1 MPGGS
6 IASPSLRPD
15 EVAGTDPSVPTLKK
29 KKSVMGRL
37 KSTIST
43 KLGRRKSLSSETVTS
58 PTDKDLSARQSHPEA
73 QLDAASG
80 GSSRLVSS
88 LQQQDEEE
96 ADDYADDYEEDDMKR
111 SSHGVDTARDL
122 TDRTDSMTTTS
133 AASPFNFKNMLT
145 AKTPLMHL
153 EQLPDSDQVDDGG
166 DKDDSPAVSSS
177 EQPTADVQSNQ
188 HVAASVKS
196 LSSSPLRSAR
206 PINFSEMEED
216 DEQQGEAIEEVFAVD
231 YSGGCA
237 PAELVEG
244 KEELPPQQDHE
255 QDDDEDQLEVFDDG
269 QGGNQ
274 APAVLHIEDDVNTT
288 VGPAASL
295 ADGLMIIGRSPAKAA
310 LNWSPEKRLRPLS
323 HIPEGLPEGLPP
335 PQMPE
340 ESALAAPRVPSP
352 VKPARSG
359 GSSPMPSPT
368 KKAITSDHQS
378 RRPSEHMERIQ
389 EEDKAG
395 SPVKMQRPSAPSAA
409 RRRSSVKMD
418 APILASAFIASRID
432 PEEEEEK
439 ASGDLPRDLVDDEG
453 SSADQEAKEEE
464 SSLSTTKE
472 EASAF
477 AFDAG
482 AAITQAFGDRV
493 ARLLGADPW
502 GDRQDGFDAIQ
513 YAVRKTDL
521 SAAGNKRELLCAA
534 LAAVQC
540 GVEDRVAPVM
550 YCALECLR
558 QVLKEFASVL
568 DRSFSRFAPL
578 NEQLSSLLQALVG
591 KLGDANKR
599 TQRETT
605 QAIARLAK
613 LRKLRALPHV
623 LLHLSG
629 KDVAPRLQLEMLRRL
644 VQDLGLGSPAENG
657 KPSKNGSSS
666 QQPQLT
672 LDMVMQFVSPSLKLA
687 DEKTRKA
694 AVELLADLQFA
705 TSPAAVNAQL
715 AGLKPDLLRVIT
727 RRVDELV
734 AQREIEKQ
742 QQQQQQQCNT
752 NQSEEQR
759 SETEEA
765 DAKRAAELM
774 VPVLPEDSRAA
785 MTLLEAQ
792 LNAAPNVVGPVVW
805 RKLLSKTWSDRKE
818 ALVDLGRA
826 VTEAK
831 SDLRDAKPAFGS
843 VIQQNFCAY
852 CVVAHKFLGDAIQP
866 VVNEALDLLTT
877 LIKIFGACVEWR
889 EESVR
894 DLTVLTLS
902 RLFQTMQKPQNRT
915 TRAACRCV
923 LKLTRLPNSQHPLR
937 YTLSCVFDKNSDP
950 GVQMHLLRLL
960 VPELG
965 FQPEGL
971 SASLVLAAV
980 ASALG
985 HSSDKVRKV
994 ASDVALATQRLVG
1007 RALVLEKLK
1016 DVKPSILKELEKN
1029 FVDIERD
1036 ATDRPQT
1043 VHAGS
1048 AVGPTVG
1055 GTSGALPP
1063 VQFSSDRSRRQLNSA
1078 PVGIGRL
1085 QCTPQDQEEDED
1097 SGEKGIPVEMEVAPP
1112 SRRPLVLSNDEEN
1125 LMDAILGNGDF

>member
-6 IASPSLRPD
+6 IASPSVCTD
-15 EVAGTDPSVPTLKK
+15 ELAGSDPSVPTLKK

-43 KLGRRKSLSSETVTS
+43 KLGRRKSSSSEIVTS
-58 PTDKDLSARQSHPEA
+58 PTNKDLSARQSHPEGMFN
-73 QLDAASG
+73 AASG
-80 GSSRLVSS
+80 GSSRS
-88 LQQQDEEE
+88 LSPRQQQDEEE
-96 ADDYADDYEEDDMKR
+96 ADDYADDYEEDDLKR

-133 AASPFNFKNMLT
+133 AASPFDFKNMLT

-153 EQLPDSDQVDDGG
+153 EQLPDSDQADDDE
-166 DKDDSPAVSSS
+166 DKDDSPAVFSS
-177 EQPTADVQSNQ
+177 EQLAGNQ

-196 LSSSPLRSAR
+196 LSSSPLRAAR

-216 DEQQGEAIEEVFAVD
+216 NEQQEEANEEEVFAVD
-231 YSGGCA
+231 YSGGHA
-237 PAELVEG
+237 SVELIED

-255 QDDDEDQLEVFDDG
+255 QDDDDDQLEVFDDG

-274 APAVLHIEDDVNTT
+274 SPAAFHTEVDVNTT

-295 ADGLMIIGRSPAKAA
+295 ADGLVIIGQSPAKTT
-310 LNWSPEKRLRPLS
+310 LNRSPEKRLRPLS

-335 PQMPE
+335 PQMVE
-340 ESALAAPRVPSP
+340 ESAFTAPRVPSP

-359 GSSPMPSPT
+359 GLSPMPSPT

-395 SPVKMQRPSAPSAA
+395 SPVKMQRPSAPSGA
-409 RRRSSVKMD
+409 RRRSSIKMD
-418 APILASAFIASRID
+418 APILASAFIASRTD
-432 PEEEEEK
+432 PEEEEDK
-439 ASGDLPRDLVDDEG
+439 ASGDLPRDLAGDQG
-453 SSADQEAKEEE
+453 NSADQEAKEEE
-464 SSLSTTKE
+464 SRLATTKE

-534 LAAVQC
+534 LAAVLC

-578 NEQLSSLLQALVG
+578 NEQLSSLLQALVA

-599 TQRETT
+599 TQREAT

-629 KDVAPRLQLEMLRRL
+629 KDVAPRLQLEILRRL
-644 VQDLGLGSPAENG
+644 VQDLGLGSPVESG

-666 QQPQLT
+666 HQPQLT
-672 LDMVMQFVSPSLKLA
+672 LDVVMQFVSPSLKLA

-734 AQREIEKQ
+734 AQREAEKQ
-742 QQQQQQQCNT
+742 QQQQQLQQQCNT

-785 MTLLEAQ
+785 MTLLETQ
-792 LNAAPNVVGPVVW
+792 LSAAANVVGPVVW

-937 YTLSCVFDKNSDP
+937 YTLSCVFAKDSDP

-971 SASLVLAAV
+971 SATLVLAAV

-1007 RALVLEKLK
+1007 RALVLERLK
-1016 DVKPSILKELEKN
+1016 DVKPTILKELEKN

-1043 VHAGS
+1043 VHAGN

-1078 PVGIGRL
+1078 PVGVGRL
-1085 QCTPQDQEEDED
+1085 QCTPQDQEDDED
-1097 SGEKGIPVEMEVAPP
+1097 SGAKGISVETETAPP
-1112 SRRPLVLSNDEEN
+1112 CRRPLVLSNDEEN

>member
-1 MPGGS
+1 M
-6 IASPSLRPD
+6 
-15 EVAGTDPSVPTLKK
+15 
-29 KKSVMGRL
+29 
-37 KSTIST
+37 
-43 KLGRRKSLSSETVTS
+43 
-58 PTDKDLSARQSHPEA
+58 
-73 QLDAASG
+73 
-80 GSSRLVSS
+80 
-88 LQQQDEEE
+88 EEE
-96 ADDYADDYEEDDMKR
+96 
-111 SSHGVDTARDL
+111 
-122 TDRTDSMTTTS
+122 
-133 AASPFNFKNMLT
+133 
-145 AKTPLMHL
+145 
-153 EQLPDSDQVDDGG
+153 
-166 DKDDSPAVSSS
+166 
-177 EQPTADVQSNQ
+177 
-188 HVAASVKS
+188 
-196 LSSSPLRSAR
+196 
-206 PINFSEMEED
+206 
-216 DEQQGEAIEEVFAVD
+216 DEQQEDANEEVFAVD

-237 PAELVEG
+237 PPEVVED
-244 KEELPPQQDHE
+244 KEEVPTLADHGA
-255 QDDDEDQLEVFDDG
+255 DDDDDQLEVFDDG
-269 QGGNQ
+269 QSGNQ
-274 APAVLHIEDDVNTT
+274 TSSARGVELSEDADNV
-288 VGPAASL
+288 VAGPATSL
-295 ADGLMIIGRSPAKAA
+295 TEGLMIIGRSPAKMA
-310 LNWSPEKRLRPLS
+310 LNRSPEKRLRPLS
-323 HIPEGLPEGLPP
+323 HIPEALPR
-335 PQMPE
+335 PQTSE
-340 ESALAAPRVPSP
+340 ESSFTAPRVPSP

-359 GSSPMPSPT
+359 GSSPMPSST
-368 KKAITSDHQS
+368 KKAIASEHQP

-389 EEDKAG
+389 EEDKPST
-395 SPVKMQRPSAPSAA
+395 SPVKMQRPVAPSAP
-409 RRRSSVKMD
+409 RRRSSIKMD
-418 APILASAFIASRID
+418 APILASAFIASRAD
-432 PEEEEEK
+432 PEEEDDK
-439 ASGDLPRDLVDDEG
+439 TCSDQPRDLQDEREG
-453 SSADQEAKEEE
+453 TRVAEQEAKEEP
-464 SSLSTTKE
+464 SPSTTKE

-521 SAAGNKRELLCAA
+521 GAAGNKRELLGAA

-558 QVLKEFASVL
+558 AVLKEFASVL

-599 TQRETT
+599 TQREAT
-605 QAIARLAK
+605 QAITRLAK

-644 VQDLGLGSPAENG
+644 VQDLGLGTCSDSG
-657 KPSKNGSSS
+657 KPSKSSSSS

-672 LDMVMQFVSPSLKLA
+672 LDVVMQFVTPSLKVA

-694 AVELLADLQFA
+694 AVELIADLQLA
-705 TSPAAVNAQL
+705 SSPAAVNAQI

-734 AQREIEKQ
+734 AQRELEKQ
-742 QQQQQQQCNT
+742 QQQQQQGNT

-765 DAKRAAELM
+765 DAKRATELM
-774 VPVLPEDSRAA
+774 VPVLAEDSRAA
-785 MTLLEAQ
+785 ITLLETQ
-792 LNAAPNVVGPVVW
+792 LTAASNVVGPVVW
-805 RKLLSKTWSDRKE
+805 RKLLSKTWNDRKE

-831 SDLRDAKPAFGS
+831 SDLRDAKPALGS
-843 VIQQNFCAY
+843 VIQHNFCAY
-852 CVVAHKFLGDAIQP
+852 CVVAHKFLGDSIQP

-877 LIKIFGACVEWR
+877 LIKVFGACVEWR

-915 TRAACRCV
+915 TRAACRCM
-923 LKLTRLPNSQHPLR
+923 LKLARLPNSQHPPR
-937 YTLSCVFDKNSDP
+937 YTLSCVFAKDSDP

-971 SASLVLAAV
+971 SASLVLAAA

-985 HSSDKVRKV
+985 HSNDKVRKV
-994 ASDVALATQRLVG
+994 AADVALATQRLVG

-1016 DVKPSILKELEKN
+1016 DVKSATLKELEKN
-1029 FVDIERD
+1029 FVDVERD

-1043 VHAGS
+1043 VHAGN
-1048 AVGPTVG
+1048 AVGPAIG
-1055 GTSGALPP
+1055 GASGALPP
-1063 VQFSSDRSRRQLNSA
+1063 VEFSSDRSRRQLNSA

-1085 QCTPQDQEEDED
+1085 QCTPQGQGEDED
-1097 SGEKGIPVEMEVAPP
+1097 GGDKGIPVEMEMTPP
-1112 SRRPLVLSNDEEN
+1112 PPHRQSVLNNDEEN
-1125 LMDAILGNGDF
+1125 LMDAILDGGDF